1 MTPHAVQSS
10 TFNDA
15 NRRPPLTSAGTRL
28 DEVDPVP
35 RLPPPVPPAVPGSV
49 SGNRTGDEL
58 VRRDRSELVS
68 SRHRDRDCRVRG
80 VPDAQLPTLIV
91 APAPRRPIGADRA
104 HRRAQPACGR
114 ARRQPGETTRSERAP
129 PSRGEPPKA
138 ANDLSG
144 RASYMRGSRRGGIA
158 FDPPPFRLRASLPV
172 SARLRPA
179 YLRQTW

>member
-1 MTPHAVQSS
+1 M
-10 TFNDA
+10 
-15 NRRPPLTSAGTRL
+15 RL
-28 DEVDPVP
+28 I
-35 RLPPPVPPAVPGSV
+35 RFRGCHPPVPPAVPGSV

-68 SRHRDRDCRVRG
+68 SRHRNRDCRVRG

-144 RASYMRGSRRGGIA
+144 RASYMRGSRRGASRSI
-158 FDPPPFRLRASLPV
+158 PPLSVCVRPFQSVPGCVLPTC
-172 SARLRPA
+172 ARPGSGNCRCACWSGWWPCPNHPP
-179 YLRQTW
+179 